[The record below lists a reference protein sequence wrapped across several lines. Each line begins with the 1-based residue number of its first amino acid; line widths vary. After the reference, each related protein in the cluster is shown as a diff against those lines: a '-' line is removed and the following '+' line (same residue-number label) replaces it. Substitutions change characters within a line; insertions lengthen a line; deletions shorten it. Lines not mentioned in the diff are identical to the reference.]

1 MPDDIAD
8 LAPARRDRGDGG
20 DVIGLQRML
29 HAQQKTETENAEHAS
44 RLCRT
49 DTKRFGAP
57 GKQARHPALAQDLY
71 AAKTVR

>member
-1 MPDDIAD
+1 
-8 LAPARRDRGDGG
+8 
-20 DVIGLQRML
+20 VIGLQRML